1 LREFF
6 DTSVLIAAF
15 WGGHV
20 HHAAS
25 IRCLAA
31 ANKKHSAC
39 GVHSLAE
46 VYAVMTS
53 LPVAPLLPPEQV
65 MLFVN
70 DARSRLTPVALD
82 EKEYFQTIKNCAD
95 RGLTSGRVYD
105 ALLLGCAAKCSAQTI
120 LTWNLKHFQLIAPEL
135 AGRIRTP

>member
-1 LREFF
+1 VREFF

-15 WGGHV
+15 WGGHS

-25 IRCLAA
+25 LRCLAA
-31 ANKKHSAC
+31 ADRKHSAC

-53 LPVAPLLPPEQV
+53 LPIAPLLPPEQV

-70 DARSRLTPVALD
+70 EVRSRLTSISLD
-82 EKEYFQTIKNCAD
+82 EKEYSQTIQICAD

-105 ALLLGCAAKCSAQTI
+105 ALLLGCAAKCSAQSI
-120 LTWNLKHFQLIAPEL
+120 LTWNLKHFQSIAPAL
-135 AGRIRTP
+135 ASRIRTP

>member
-1 LREFF
+1 MREFL

-15 WGGHV
+15 WGGHAQ
-20 HHAAS
+20 HTAS
-25 IRCLAA
+25 LRCLAA
-31 ANKKHSAC
+31 ADRKHSAC
-39 GVHSLAE
+39 GIHSLAE

-70 DARSRLTPVALD
+70 EARSRLTPISLD
-82 EKEYFQTIKNCAD
+82 EKEYLQTIQKCAD

-120 LTWNLKHFQLIAPEL
+120 FTWNLKHFQSIAPEI

>member
-15 WGGHV
+15 WGGHA
-20 HHAAS
+20 HHVAS
-25 IRCLAA
+25 LRCLAA
-31 ANKKHSAC
+31 ADRKHSSC

-53 LPVAPLLPPEQV
+53 LPVTPLLPPEQV

-70 DARSRLTPVALD
+70 EVRSRLTPISLD
-82 EKEYFQTIKNCAD
+82 EKEYLQTVQNCVD
-95 RGLTSGRVYD
+95 RGMTNGRVYD
-105 ALLLGCAAKCSAQTI
+105 ALLLGCAAKCSAQSI
-120 LTWNLKHFQLIAPEL
+120 LTWNLKHFQSIAPAL
-135 AGRIRTP
+135 ASRIRTP

>member
-1 LREFF
+1 
-6 DTSVLIAAF
+6 
-15 WGGHV
+15 
-20 HHAAS
+20 
-25 IRCLAA
+25 
-31 ANKKHSAC
+31 
-39 GVHSLAE
+39 
-46 VYAVMTS
+46 
-53 LPVAPLLPPEQV
+53 

-135 AGRIRTP
+135 AGWIRTP

>member
-15 WGGHV
+15 WGGHA

-25 IRCLAA
+25 LRCLAA
-31 ANKKHSAC
+31 ADRKHSAC
-39 GVHSLAE
+39 GLHSLAE

-53 LPVAPLLPPEQV
+53 LPVIPLLPAEQV

-70 DARSRLTPVALD
+70 EVRSRLTPISLD
-82 EKEYFQTIKNCAD
+82 EKEYVQTIQNCAD
-95 RGLTSGRVYD
+95 GLASGRVYD
-105 ALLLGCAAKCSAQTI
+105 ALLLGCAAKCSAQSI
-120 LTWNLKHFQLIAPEL
+120 LTWNLKHFQSIAPAL
-135 AGRIRTP
+135 AARIRTP